1 MLAGGALCYAR
12 VMVVSL
18 ADLLDEAIAAVE
30 RAEIMRQ
37 MREAGI
43 ELPEGEDEPTPP
55 DRCEGR
61 PHSTGN
67 QRRIRRDS

>member
-1 MLAGGALCYAR
+1 MLAGAALCYAPA
-12 VMVVSL
+12 MVVSL

-55 DRCEGR
+55 EAPQD
-61 PHSTGN
+61 
-67 QRRIRRDS
+67 